1 MRALTTD
8 VLRELLK
15 GDEPPC
21 ISLYQPTHRANPD
34 SLQDP
39 IRYKNL
45 VRDAERSLREKYSGR
60 EVRPL
65 LERFQELAD
74 DRHFWTHQ
82 RDGLAVLGSAGTFE
96 VFQFQR
102 PVPELAVVA
111 DSFHVK
117 PLLRI
122 VQSADRF
129 QVLGLNRQAIRLF
142 EGNRDVLDE
151 IEPSPAIQQAI
162 SGVLEA
168 DLKEP
173 HVEVWTHSSGSS
185 GEGVR
190 HGSGSR
196 ADEVDSTTDRFFR
209 AADRAVLE
217 HYSRPSGQPL
227 LLAALPEHHAHFRR
241 ISRNPFLLADGIEI
255 HPDDLPIEA
264 LRERAWRAIEPH
276 YLARLAGL
284 VDMFGAARSRELGS
298 ADLAQVAKGAASG
311 RVATLLIE
319 AERHVPGRL
328 DPATG
333 AIEFDDLANPE
344 VDDLLDDLAEAVL
357 RTGGEVVV
365 VPAERMP
372 TATGLAATFRH

>member
-1 MRALTTD
+1 MRPLTTD

-60 EVRPL
+60 DVRPL
-65 LERFQELAD
+65 LEPLQALAD
-74 DRHFWTHQ
+74 DYNFWTHQ
-82 RDGLAVLGSAGTFE
+82 RDGLAVLASAGRFE

-122 VQSADRF
+122 LQSADRF
-129 QVLGLNRQAIRLF
+129 QVLGLSRQAIRLF

-151 IEPSPAIQQAI
+151 IELSPAVQQAV

-168 DLKEP
+168 DRKEP
-173 HVEVWTHSSGSS
+173 HVEVWTPGSGAS

-190 HGSGSR
+190 HGTGSR
-196 ADEVDSTTDRFFR
+196 ADEVDSATERFFR

-227 LLAALPEHHAHFRR
+227 LLAALPEHHGHFRR

-284 VDMFGAARSRELGS
+284 VETFGVARSRGLGS
-298 ADLAQVAKGAASG
+298 DDLAQVANGAASG

-319 AERHVPGRL
+319 ADRHVPGRL

-333 AIEFDDLANPE
+333 AVDYDDLANPE

-365 VPAERMP
+365 VPADRMP
-372 TATGLAATFRH
+372 TDTGLAATFRH